1 VGLTRSF
8 NFEDARGR
16 VDGETVALGIVFAG
30 HPVVEGILIFAV
42 EIAIEL
48 QHPGGEL
55 RGPLRLGIKHERW
68 APGSA
73 MPTNRL
79 WRPPGRQQMAV
90 SSTAPPRRTRSAEL
104 GRTAAP
110 AVAPRRWCGDAG
122 ASAAAP
128 TVSQR
133 SQRRC
138 PFPLLWHWFREA
150 LSAHRVEAQA
160 TQEESTKT
168 RCRRCRSFCVL
179 ASPAA
184 PPGPAVRGH
193 RLLRPRQHTETAQKA
208 HPGNKSN
215 GSAETSSKN
224 KKTERVYGD
233 PLPPLPRSCVL
244 AAGPVAQVD
253 PTALAASENSENGA
267 YVYYV
272 LPEAF
277 QREFARGFDAA
288 TVAKALRELGH
299 LGVENGRL
307 IYQKRLTGLG
317 RQRVYPIRP
326 SIFAE

>member
-1 VGLTRSF
+1 MGLTRSF

-48 QHPGGEL
+48 HHPGGEL

-104 GRTAAP
+104 GRTAPP
-110 AVAPRRWCGDAG
+110 AVAPRHWCGDAG
-122 ASAAAP
+122 TSAAAP

-150 LSAHRVEAQA
+150 LSAHRVEAPA
-160 TQEESTKT
+160 TKATGLRRLLPKTKKQKESTKT
-168 RCRRCRSFCVL
+168 RCRHCRALVCWLLVPWPRLTPRLWQLQKRIRRNGAHVHHGVPKAFRWELANVFNAALVAKVL
-179 ASPAA
+179 K
-184 PPGPAVRGH
+184 GRGH
-193 RLLRPRQHTETAQKA
+193 L
-208 HPGNKSN
+208 
-215 GSAETSSKN
+215 
-224 KKTERVYGD
+224 D
-233 PLPPLPRSCVL
+233 
-244 AAGPVAQVD
+244 
-253 PTALAASENSENGA
+253 
-267 YVYYV
+267 
-272 LPEAF
+272 
-277 QREFARGFDAA
+277 
-288 TVAKALRELGH
+288 
-299 LGVENGRL
+299 VEKVG
-307 IYQKRLTGLG
+307 
-317 RQRVYPIRP
+317 
-326 SIFAE
+326 